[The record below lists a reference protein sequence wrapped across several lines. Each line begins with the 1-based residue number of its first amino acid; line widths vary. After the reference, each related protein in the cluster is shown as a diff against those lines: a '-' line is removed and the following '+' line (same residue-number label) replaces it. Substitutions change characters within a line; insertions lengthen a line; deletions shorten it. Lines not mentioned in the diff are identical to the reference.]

1 MKTYHENG
9 CDTPGN
15 TPHVRL
21 VGQPEVTIFRV
32 LTCRD
37 LRTPVDVPATWNVRR
52 QRPELV
58 GAALGRRRLSLGFK
72 CIVLSTQNT
81 VRTRTLPL

>member
-1 MKTYHENG
+1 MKMAAKRPAH
-9 CDTPGN
+9 

-58 GAALGRRRLSLGFK
+58 RAADSRWA
-72 CIVLSTQNT
+72 VDVYQ
-81 VRTRTLPL
+81 